1 MGIVN
6 VGAPAAGMNAA
17 VRAAVRV
24 GISDGHKVFAVYDG
38 FEGFAKGQ
46 VSPGGAWR
54 GRSLLRR
61 QIPDFSKVVGRAS
74 LGSEDP
80 GIRWKGE
87 HVRTRLQWGV
97 HGMPWVMHK
106 ASALSTHSDKNL
118 GKRFAA

>member
-1 MGIVN
+1 MGVVN

-24 GISDGHKVFAVYDG
+24 GIADGHKVFAVYDG

-80 GIRWKGE
+80 GIRWEGE
-87 HVRTRLQWGV
+87 HVHTRLQ
-97 HGMPWVMHK
+97 
-106 ASALSTHSDKNL
+106 
-118 GKRFAA
+118 